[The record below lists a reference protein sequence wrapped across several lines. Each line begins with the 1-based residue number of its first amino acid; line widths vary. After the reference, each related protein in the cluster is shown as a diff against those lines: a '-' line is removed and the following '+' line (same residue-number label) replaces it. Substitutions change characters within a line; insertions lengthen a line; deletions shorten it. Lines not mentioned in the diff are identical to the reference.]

1 MMGAL
6 KGMEAV
12 GPSSDWHVPVFALL
26 VVVFTEPTF
35 ATSATSRKLPAN
47 GSSVRATF
55 SRPASTPDR
64 LIIDLYGSSCCDTP
78 ELLTDEEVAHAP
90 PALAARGIDDAT
102 W

>member
-1 MMGAL
+1 MKDAL
-6 KGMEAV
+6 KWIDAV
-12 GPSSDWHVPVFALL
+12 GPSSGWHVPVFALL
-26 VVVFTEPTF
+26 VVVFTEPSL

-55 SRPASTPDR
+55 KRPASTPDR
-64 LIIDLYGSSCCDTP
+64 LIIDLYGSSCCVTP

-90 PALAARGIDDAT
+90 PALAARGVDDAT